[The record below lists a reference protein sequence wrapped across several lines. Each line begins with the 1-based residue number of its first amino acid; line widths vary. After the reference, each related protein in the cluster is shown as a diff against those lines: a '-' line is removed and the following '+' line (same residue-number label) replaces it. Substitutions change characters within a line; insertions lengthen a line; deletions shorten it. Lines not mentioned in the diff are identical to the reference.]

1 MNRRGLLQALS
12 ALPFLGWLGKTK
24 AIGVVD
30 TAIQPEGEL
39 VVKCVEWHF
48 TIGSHVATCSDGRLR
63 VFDAEQS
70 LTLPAPAAEIWKGA
84 IVRKAIRVQQMKAIT

>member
-12 ALPFLGWLGKTK
+12 TLPFLGWRKAK

-48 TIGSHVATCSDGRLR
+48 TMGSNVATCSDGRLR

-70 LTLPAPAAEIWKGA
+70 LTLPAPAVEIWKGA
-84 IVRKAIRVQQMKAIT
+84 IVRKAIRAQQMKAVP